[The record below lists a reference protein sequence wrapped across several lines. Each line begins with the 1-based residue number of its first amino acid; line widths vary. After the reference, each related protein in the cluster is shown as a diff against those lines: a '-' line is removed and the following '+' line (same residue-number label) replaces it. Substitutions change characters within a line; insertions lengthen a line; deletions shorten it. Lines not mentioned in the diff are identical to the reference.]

1 MAAMCMYYIFV
12 FLTYFSSVF
21 IFIVCRFWLHV
32 VDLSIWMHDNHKYW
46 KSVLT
51 KYHTSTSSFTS
62 IENSE
67 LELDESPESP
77 PSSPLLPSE
86 VVDRLT
92 TMVHDVQRSFLSQ
105 RLTCGVDS
113 SVLIGTVMYCN
124 LSKCI
129 SIHNLLIYYCII
141 LHIAFIPLNHYF
153 YLVEYSNTI
162 L

>member
-32 VDLSIWMHDNHKYW
+32 VDLSIWMHENHKYW

-92 TMVHDVQRSFLSQ
+92 TMVHDVQLSFLSQ

-113 SVLIGTVMYCN
+113 SVLTGTVMYCN
-124 LSKCI
+124 LLVDI
-129 SIHNLLIYYCII
+129 LLYYIAYCI
-141 LHIAFIPLNHYF
+141 
-153 YLVEYSNTI
+153 YSI
-162 L
+162 KSLFLSGGVL